1 MEKTRIRLNP
11 MHHILGY
18 VRVANKSVATR
29 HRILRAHLRAQG
41 DTNAAALH
49 LIRRINVLSI
59 FMKRK
64 NPRLASIFRNDMKY
78 AQRMRQLL
86 STRRLG
92 KGKRRLYPLSTQ
104 PSARR

>member
-1 MEKTRIRLNP
+1 MQKPRIRLNP

-29 HRILRAHLRAQG
+29 HRILRAHLRSQG
-41 DTNAAALH
+41 DTDAAALH

-64 NPRLASIFRNDMKY
+64 NPRLAAIFRDDMKY
-78 AQRMRQLL
+78 AQRMRHMLAM
-86 STRRLG
+86 RRI
-92 KGKRRLYPLSTQ
+92 KTKTK
-104 PSARR
+104 SAHEI